1 MTGIEAQLAAEQDV
15 VDRLYGRL
23 DALRDQTRQRL
34 AEVRRVGPSGSPQ
47 NRSERDAF
55 ATLYED
61 RLARLEA
68 VEDRLA
74 FGRLDLAEGG
84 RRYIG
89 RIGLNDDE
97 HASMLTDWRAPAAQS
112 FYRAT
117 SAQPDG
123 VVQRRHLV
131 TRGRR
136 VTGVEDEVLDLD
148 VLADDGAAERLGAL
162 SGEGA
167 LLAALAARRTG
178 RMGDIVATIQA
189 EQDAIIRAELAGAL
203 VVQGGPGTG
212 KTAVALHRAAYLLYA
227 HRRTLERSGVLLLGP
242 SRTFLRYIDQVLP
255 SLGETGVVS
264 TTVAELF
271 PGVVA
276 VGEEDDAVA
285 EIKGR
290 PVWRRIVERAVRQR
304 QRVPERPTSV
314 TIDGRTVVVRPS
326 DVRSAI
332 AHARRG
338 HRPHNQARVTFV
350 RDMLGR
356 LAEQYVS
363 QLGWSVAPDERGEII
378 EELRTT
384 REIRVAL
391 NLAWMPLTP
400 QGLVA
405 ALLSRPARLDAA
417 APELS
422 AHERAALLRDPDA
435 PWTPAD
441 VPLLDEA
448 AELLGE
454 DDQAA
459 RAQARHDAH
468 HLAIELRV
476 LNLSDKVRPLPRPAT
491 RPTSAPVLRDGTPAD
506 AGVAPGTKEAIDA
519 LCRQWAADT
528 DEPFVTLVAR
538 RGVIV
543 THEAFGVDAQTKQ
556 PVTLGYRADVA
567 SITKTITA
575 LLFARVVDQG
585 VVRLD
590 DPVSV
595 AFPDYPR
602 NSPHVP
608 TFRQCLT
615 HTSGLSGHGD
625 FDGVR
630 NPHFE
635 NVVLN
640 GIDANEPGKAYVY
653 SGAGFDLTAKAVE
666 TLTGTPWRQLYQDHL
681 FGPLGIRNVPMVHAS
696 AGAQCTARDLAALAQ
711 LLLNRGSY
719 GPQQL
724 FSEET
729 YRQLLPEPLSR
740 RHPGITE
747 VEGIGMHYMPTP
759 PGTLSAKT
767 LGHGSLSGTT
777 FLVDPERDLVVIQL
791 RRQHGPRHGD
801 YFPKFL
807 QTIVANLR

>member
-1 MTGIEAQLAAEQDV
+1 VTGIEAQLAAEQEV
-15 VDRLYGRL
+15 VDELYGRL
-23 DALRDQTRQRL
+23 DALRAQTRDRL

-74 FGRLDLAEGG
+74 FGRLDLSEGG

-89 RIGLNDDE
+89 RIGLNDED
-97 HASMLTDWRAPAAQS
+97 HTSMLTDWRAPAAQS

-117 SAQPDG
+117 SARPDG

-148 VLADDGAAERLGAL
+148 VLADEESAERLGAL

-227 HRRTLERSGVLLLGP
+227 HRRVLERSGVLLLGP

-264 TTVAELF
+264 TTVSELY
-271 PGVVA
+271 PGIA
-276 VGEEDDAVA
+276 ATGEEDDVVA

-290 PVWRRIVERAVRQR
+290 LLWRRVVERAVRQR
-304 QRVPERPTSV
+304 ERVPDRPTSV
-314 TIDGRTVVVRPS
+314 TIDGRTVVVRPN

-363 QLGWSVAPDERGEII
+363 QLGWSVAPDERGEIV

-384 REIRVAL
+384 REIKIAL

-400 QGLVA
+400 QGLVSG
-405 ALLSRPARLDAA
+405 LLSRPDRLEAA

-422 AHERAALLRDPDA
+422 AHERAALLRPADA

-459 RAQARHDAH
+459 RAQARQDATQRAAELDYARQVLEQSGSGLVSAEL
-468 HLAIELRV
+468 LADRFASTGPALTTAERAAADRTWTYGHVVVDEAQELSPMAWRMVLRRVPTRSLTVVGDVAQTSTAAGTRAWATTFDRALAGGWRLAELTVNYRTPSSVARTAERVGRAAGLPLSPTTSARDVEDALRV
-476 LNLSDKVRPLPRPAT
+476 EHVGAADLPDAVARHARAALADVRDASGAGRVAVIAPPDLVRALSAVLPEAGVNRAGAPDLDAPLTLMTPTQSKGLEFDVVVLVEPADVLKRGAGDLYVAMT
-491 RPTSAPVLRDGTPAD
+491 RPT
-506 AGVAPGTKEAIDA
+506 
-519 LCRQWAADT
+519 Q
-528 DEPFVTLVAR
+528 TL
-538 RGVIV
+538 
-543 THEAFGVDAQTKQ
+543 
-556 PVTLGYRADVA
+556 
-567 SITKTITA
+567 
-575 LLFARVVDQG
+575 RVV
-585 VVRLD
+585 
-590 DPVSV
+590 
-595 AFPDYPR
+595 
-602 NSPHVP
+602 
-608 TFRQCLT
+608 
-615 HTSGLSGHGD
+615 HTRALPAGW
-625 FDGVR
+625 
-630 NPHFE
+630 
-635 NVVLN
+635 
-640 GIDANEPGKAYVY
+640 DAA
-653 SGAGFDLTAKAVE
+653 
-666 TLTGTPWRQLYQDHL
+666 
-681 FGPLGIRNVPMVHAS
+681 
-696 AGAQCTARDLAALAQ
+696 
-711 LLLNRGSY
+711 
-719 GPQQL
+719 
-724 FSEET
+724 
-729 YRQLLPEPLSR
+729 
-740 RHPGITE
+740 
-747 VEGIGMHYMPTP
+747 
-759 PGTLSAKT
+759 
-767 LGHGSLSGTT
+767 
-777 FLVDPERDLVVIQL
+777 
-791 RRQHGPRHGD
+791 
-801 YFPKFL
+801 
-807 QTIVANLR
+807 